1 MDLFEQGPKI
11 IIDGNYGRV
20 EYIEDFLPVS
30 IADNFFE
37 AINSETPW
45 ERPYMKFF
53 DKTFPIPRDT
63 AWYGE
68 KSYIYSG
75 IKNKPNKM
83 TNTLNELRKL
93 VQERCSYDFNSL
105 LINRYRNGKDKVGW
119 HADDEPELENCKII
133 ASVSLG
139 EGRDFRLRK
148 KENHRTS
155 EDKVEKIFLEHGSL
169 LIMHA
174 PLQKFWEHE
183 VPKRAINNTRLNL
196 TFRNV
201 D

>member
-1 MDLFEQGPKI
+1 M
-11 IIDGNYGRV
+11 
-20 EYIEDFLPVS
+20 
-30 IADNFFE
+30 
-37 AINSETPW
+37 
-45 ERPYMKFF
+45 
-53 DKTFPIPRDT
+53 
-63 AWYGE
+63 
-68 KSYIYSG
+68 
-75 IKNKPNKM
+75 
-83 TNTLNELRKL
+83 